1 MKKLLVVVQLIEV
14 TPDKKTCVVNE
25 SAVMEELE
33 FPEMH
38 KNRNVLGYM
47 AEKAVT
53 KFLAQFERPAG
64 R

>member
-25 SAVMEELE
+25 SAVMEEPD
-33 FPEMH
+33 FSEMH